1 MIRGPGNSNFR
12 SAGSQGQGPLLW
24 RMVGGCTLI
33 LSRGHH
39 FLLHLTFTKHL
50 LQAGAALA
58 AGADDSHAEP
68 RPVRG
73 GHRHHDFMWGSAPRA
88 AAKLLRG
95 PLWGV
100 TNSGELCFRLREQYR
115 KRPGGENKLSA
126 LGEGQGTECRRQK
139 GGWRGSQGLYHKG
152 P

>member
-1 MIRGPGNSNFR
+1 MHPHSFSRTSLPPASDIYKA
-12 SAGSQGQGPLLW
+12 SAPGQGCA
-24 RMVGGCTLI
+24 GCRRT
-33 LSRGHH
+33 R
-39 FLLHLTFTKHL
+39 
-50 LQAGAALA
+50 
-58 AGADDSHAEP
+58 ADDSQAEL

-73 GHRHHDFMWGSAPRA
+73 GHRHHDFMRGSAPRA

-100 TNSGELCFRLREQYR
+100 TNGRELCFRLREQYR